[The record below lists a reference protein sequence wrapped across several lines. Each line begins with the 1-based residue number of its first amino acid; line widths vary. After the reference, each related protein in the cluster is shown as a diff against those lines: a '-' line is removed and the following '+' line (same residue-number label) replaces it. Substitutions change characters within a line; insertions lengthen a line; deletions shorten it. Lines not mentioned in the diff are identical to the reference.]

1 MNKIGFL
8 DEIFVSYQ
16 GEGVLAGVRQLFIR
30 FALCNLECVYC
41 DTPAAEELKDSFKA
55 FDKKSYG
62 NPVNVKTVLEIVKP
76 YRGQVHSVSLTGGE
90 PLVQGEFAALLA
102 AGLKKAGF
110 KVYLETNGTL
120 SKSLKNILPYTD
132 VVAMDIK
139 LPSVSGERK
148 LWDRHLK
155 FLKLAGKKVFVKI
168 VVSEKT
174 VVSELKGAVKMAKK
188 AVVVIQP
195 EYKSDIKKVLKLLEK
210 SNIFKTGADVRLVPQ
225 IHRFIGIK

>member
-1 MNKIGFL
+1 
-8 DEIFVSYQ
+8 
-16 GEGVLAGVRQLFIR
+16 
-30 FALCNLECVYC
+30 
-41 DTPAAEELKDSFKA
+41 
-55 FDKKSYG
+55 
-62 NPVNVKTVLEIVKP
+62 
-76 YRGQVHSVSLTGGE
+76 
-90 PLVQGEFAALLA
+90 
-102 AGLKKAGF
+102 
-110 KVYLETNGTL
+110 
-120 SKSLKNILPYTD
+120 
-132 VVAMDIK
+132 MDIK
-139 LPSVSGERK
+139 LPSVAGERK